1 MYKIIGANGQQ
12 YGPATVEQIRKWIA
26 EGRIE
31 RETPVLVDGAKD
43 WNFVGLLP
51 EFKGLFAG
59 GTPPLITPLPAGGAP
74 AGQVPRTNSFA
85 LAGMIFGIL
94 SVTLF
99 CCCCGF
105 PFGLLGLIFSLI
117 GLSQTN
123 QSPHLYEGR
132 SMAII
137 GLILSITS
145 LVLGASWVVFS
156 LMTNQA
162 HINWNLGQL

>member
-26 EGRIE
+26 EGRSK

-51 EFKGLFAG
+51 EFIGLFTG
-59 GTPPLITPLPAGGAP
+59 GTPPRITPLPPDAAA
-74 AGQVPRTNSFA
+74 AGQLPRTNSFA